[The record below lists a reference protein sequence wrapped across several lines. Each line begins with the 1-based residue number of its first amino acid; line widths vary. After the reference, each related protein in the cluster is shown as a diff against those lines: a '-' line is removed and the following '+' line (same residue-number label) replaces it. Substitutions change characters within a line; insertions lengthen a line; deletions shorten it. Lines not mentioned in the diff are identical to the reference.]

1 MAAAGGKVLVRICP
15 TSAGE
20 AAAVAVVVVEV
31 DPAPARSDTGPW
43 VWGAGDGD
51 NCPGAPR
58 KARTSSRTCR
68 RPGGE
73 AEGDSLPAAAVVGDA
88 PGFAPVH
95 ASASRG
101 RPCIVAGRRGTAT
114 VVLWACSRTPAE
126 TAVVVATRTAEYDVQ
141 TRADAHICLGCR
153 LDCRHHARIAPA
165 ESRSSAG
172 IPAAPICRRGYGAF
186 PPGIAVQIRL
196 VHHVAAPSGGHM
208 EKDSSVVT
216 AMTAWG
222 RPVEVTPRADS

>member
-15 TSAGE
+15 TSAEE

-43 VWGAGDGD
+43 GWGAGDGD

-88 PGFAPVH
+88 PGLAPVH

-141 TRADAHICLGCR
+141 TRADAHICLGCH

-165 ESRSSAG
+165 ESRSSG
-172 IPAAPICRRGYGAF
+172 IPAAPICRRGCGSF
-186 PPGIAVQIRL
+186 PPGNAARIRL
-196 VHHVAAPSGGHM
+196 VHAVIVAPSGGRTG
-208 EKDSSVVT
+208 KDSSAVT
-216 AMTAWG
+216 ATAWR
-222 RPVEVTPRADS
+222 RPGEVKPRGDS